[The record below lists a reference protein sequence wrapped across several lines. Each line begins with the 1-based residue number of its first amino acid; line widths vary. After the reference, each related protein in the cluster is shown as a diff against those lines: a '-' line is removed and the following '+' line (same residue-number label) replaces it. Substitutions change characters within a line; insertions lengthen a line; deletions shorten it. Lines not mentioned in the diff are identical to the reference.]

1 MIHEVD
7 EAIRRLL
14 KAGGVPGGGGELA
27 FEAPTTDWTAR
38 RNAPTV
44 NVFLYDIREDQT
56 RRSTGNLEVFARDQ
70 LVAHRRPPR
79 WFRLSYLVTAW
90 TNRPQDEHRLLS
102 EALSCLA
109 GHSRLASE
117 WLTGTLAD
125 LDLTVLVESGG
136 PVSEG
141 RAATD
146 VWSALGGRLK
156 PALNLVV
163 TAPVAGPLT
172 PLPPPAEGGLVLVDS
187 PDTQP
192 RRLRYDDNPHD
203 TGPDVTGPQAPAP
216 GDTNPSD
223 HHLRDTGPRDHD
235 PGDHG
240 FAPTRPRPPDRRRR
254 NTPIR

>member
-1 MIHEVD
+1 VEVVAVIHEVD

-44 NVFLYDIREDQT
+44 NVFLYDIREDPT
-56 RRSTGNLEVFARDQ
+56 RRSTGNLEVFERDR
-70 LVAHRRPPR
+70 LVAHRKPPR

-102 EALSCLA
+102 EALTCLA
-109 GHSRLASE
+109 AHGRLDGE
-117 WLTGTLAD
+117 WLTGSLAD
-125 LDLTVLVESGG
+125 LGLTVLVESGG

-156 PALNLVV
+156 PAINLVV
-163 TAPVAGPLT
+163 TAPVPGPLT
-172 PLPPPAEGGLVLVDS
+172 PLSPAADAGLALTS
-187 PDTQP
+187 TPDQSP
-192 RRLRYDDNPHD
+192 RRLRYDDTPT
-203 TGPDVTGPQAPAP
+203 TGPAD
-216 GDTNPSD
+216 
-223 HHLRDTGPRDHD
+223 
-235 PGDHG
+235 G
-240 FAPTRPRPPDRRRR
+240 FAPTRPRPTERRRH
-254 NTPIR
+254 TPIP

>member
-7 EAIRRLL
+7 EGIRGLL
-14 KAGGVPGGGGELA
+14 EANGVPGGGGELA

-44 NVFLYDIREDQT
+44 NVFLYDIREDET
-56 RRSTGNLEVFARDQ
+56 RRSTGNLEVLRGDD
-70 LVAHRRPPR
+70 VIAHRRPPR

-102 EALSCLA
+102 QALNCLA
-109 GHSRLASE
+109 GHSRLPSE
-117 WLTGTLAD
+117 HLTGSLAD

-163 TAPVAGPLT
+163 TAPVAGTLT
-172 PLPPPAEGGLVLVDS
+172 PLPPPASDGLVLASGSDE
-187 PDTQP
+187 
-192 RRLRYDDNPHD
+192 RKLRYDDNP
-203 TGPDVTGPQAPAP
+203 A
-216 GDTNPSD
+216 N
-223 HHLRDTGPRDHD
+223 
-235 PGDHG
+235 G
-240 FAPTRPRPPDRRRR
+240 FAPTRPRPHDRRRR
-254 NTPIR
+254 GSRIR